1 MADLIDKAIQLG
13 LGIEKKIKET
23 LDEASDTKEGASKSV
38 TESGDS
44 EAADEAKESAEP
56 LSPRQELEN
65 RVVEDGAT
73 ILKELLSVVT
83 SAKEKIESEIASNS
97 GRVADKLHVA
107 TEIEMDVVKEMARL
121 AREKVDELER
131 RVTEL
136 EDKVGKE

>member
-1 MADLIDKAIQLG
+1 MTDLIDKAIEVG
-13 LGIEKKIKET
+13 LNIEKKLKET
-23 LDEASDTKEGASKSV
+23 LEGATDKSAATDDKSEATEGAKEGA
-38 TESGDS
+38 
-44 EAADEAKESAEP
+44 EP
-56 LSPRQELEN
+56 LTPRQELEN

-107 TEIEMDVVKEMARL
+107 TDVEMDVVKEMARL

-131 RVTEL
+131 RVEEL
-136 EDKVGKE
+136 EGRVGKE